1 MTDREDRPEST
12 AYRPIACSLHD
23 RLEATATMRKESRI
37 VYRTETGEVHEVVDR
52 IVDIFPRGGE
62 EFLRTAAGVEIRL
75 DRLESVDDVRFR

>member
-1 MTDREDRPEST
+1 MQ
-12 AYRPIACSLHD
+12 
-23 RLEATATMRKESRI
+23 
-37 VYRTETGEVHEVVDR
+37 EVVDR